1 MLILTRTVGETLVIG
16 DNIRVVVIGV
26 NRNQV
31 RLGIEAPLDVSIHR
45 SEIYDRIQNEKKG
58 EGNVEIKDDRYD
70 FEDD

>member
-1 MLILTRTVGETLVIG
+1 MLILTRTVGETFIIG
-16 DNIRVVVIGV
+16 DDIRVVVIGV

-58 EGNVEIKDDRYD
+58 EGDVEIKDDIHD
-70 FEDD
+70 VKDD